1 MKKLFFV
8 LILTLAMNFLAVGG
22 AVGYLFQSG
31 KLDKAKMTKI
41 REVVFPPPG
50 SGATTQPTA
59 AASAAPQ
66 PLNLANLLDKHSG
79 SVIEQV
85 DFIRRTVDAQ
95 MLELDRRQ
103 REMADLKRQV
113 DLANQKLATDR
124 VALEKR
130 EKALADREQAAQKL
144 QSDTGFQNSLSLYNA
159 MPSKQVK
166 AIFMSLNEETVQ
178 QYLTAMDT
186 RTAGKI
192 IKEFKSPDETIFI
205 QRVLE
210 RIRQAQVS
218 STDGNKP

>member
-8 LILTLAMNFLAVGG
+8 LIFTLAMNFLAVGG
-22 AVGYLFQSG
+22 AIGYLFQSG
-31 KLDKAKMTKI
+31 KLDKAKISKI

-50 SGATTQPTA
+50 SGATTQPSA
-59 AASAAPQ
+59 AAPAPQ
-66 PLNLANLLDKHSG
+66 PLNLANLLEKHSG

-85 DFIRRTVDAQ
+85 DFIRRTVDSQ

-103 REMADLKRQV
+103 REMADLKQQV
-113 DLANQKLATDR
+113 DLANQKLASDR
-124 VALEKR
+124 AALEKR

-166 AIFMSLNEETVQ
+166 SIFMTLNESTVQ
-178 QYLTAMDT
+178 EYLTAMDT

-192 IKEFKSPDETIFI
+192 IKEFKSPDETAFI
-205 QRVLE
+205 ERVLE
-210 RIRQAQVS
+210 RIREAQVS
-218 STDGNKP
+218 ATDGNKP

>member
-1 MKKLFFV
+1 
-8 LILTLAMNFLAVGG
+8 
-22 AVGYLFQSG
+22 
-31 KLDKAKMTKI
+31 
-41 REVVFPPPG
+41 
-50 SGATTQPTA
+50 
-59 AASAAPQ
+59 
-66 PLNLANLLDKHSG
+66 
-79 SVIEQV
+79 
-85 DFIRRTVDAQ
+85 

-144 QSDTGFQNSLSLYNA
+144 QSDTGFQNSLALYNA
-159 MPSKQVK
+159 MPAKQVK
-166 AIFMSLNEETVQ
+166 SIFMSLNEETVQ

-210 RIRQAQVS
+210 RIRQAQVAA
-218 STDGNKP
+218 TDGNKQ

>member
-8 LILTLAMNFLAVGG
+8 LILTLAMNFLALGG

-31 KLDKAKMTKI
+31 KLDKAKITKV
-41 REVVFPPPG
+41 REIIFPPPG
-50 SGATTQPTA
+50 MAATTQPS

-103 REMADLKRQV
+103 RELADLKRQV
-113 DLANQKLATDR
+113 DLANQKLAADR
-124 VALEKR
+124 TALEKR
-130 EKALADREQAAQKL
+130 EKDLTNREQAAQKL
-144 QSDTGFQNSLSLYNA
+144 QNDTGFQNSLAIYNA

-166 AIFMSLNEETVQ
+166 SIFMTLGEATVQ

-192 IKEFKSPDETIFI
+192 IKEFKTADETAFI
-205 QRVLE
+205 ERVLE

-218 STDGNKP
+218 VTDGK

>member
-8 LILTLAMNFLAVGG
+8 LILTLAMNFLALGG

-31 KLDKAKMTKI
+31 KLDKAKIAKV
-41 REVVFPPPG
+41 REIIFPPPG
-50 SGATTQPTA
+50 MAATTQPS

-103 REMADLKRQV
+103 RELADLKRQV
-113 DLANQKLATDR
+113 DLANQKLAADR
-124 VALEKR
+124 TALEKR
-130 EKALADREQAAQKL
+130 EKDLTNREQAAQKL
-144 QSDTGFQNSLSLYNA
+144 QNDTGFQNSLAIYNA

-166 AIFMSLNEETVQ
+166 SIFMTLGEPTVQ

-192 IKEFKSPDETIFI
+192 IKEFKTADETAFI
-205 QRVLE
+205 ERVLE

-218 STDGNKP
+218 VTDGK

>member
-8 LILTLAMNFLAVGG
+8 LIFTLAMNFLAVGG
-22 AVGYLFQSG
+22 AIGYLFQSG
-31 KLDKAKMTKI
+31 KLDKAKISKI

-50 SGATTQPTA
+50 SGATTQPSA
-59 AASAAPQ
+59 AAPAPQ
-66 PLNLANLLDKHSG
+66 PLNLANLLEKHSG

-85 DFIRRTVDAQ
+85 DFIRRTVDSQ

-103 REMADLKRQV
+103 REMADLKQQV
-113 DLANQKLATDR
+113 DLANQKLASDR
-124 VALEKR
+124 AAWEKR

-166 AIFMSLNEETVQ
+166 SIFMTLNESTVQ
-178 QYLTAMDT
+178 EYLTAMDT

-192 IKEFKSPDETIFI
+192 IKEFKSPDETAFI
-205 QRVLE
+205 ERVLE
-210 RIRQAQVS
+210 RIREAQVS
-218 STDGNKP
+218 ATDGNKP

>member
-8 LILTLAMNFLAVGG
+8 LILTLAMNFLALGG

-31 KLDKAKMTKI
+31 KLDKAKIAKV
-41 REVVFPPPG
+41 REIIFPPPG
-50 SGATTQPTA
+50 TAATTKPS

-103 REMADLKRQV
+103 RELADLKRQV
-113 DLANQKLATDR
+113 DLANQKLAADR
-124 VALEKR
+124 TALEKR
-130 EKALADREQAAQKL
+130 EKDLTDREQAAQKL
-144 QSDTGFQNSLSLYNA
+144 QNDTGFQNSLAIYNA

-166 AIFMSLNEETVQ
+166 SIFMTLGEATVQ

-192 IKEFKSPDETIFI
+192 IKEFKTADETAFI

-218 STDGNKP
+218 VTDGK